1 MLQGLAWSCAEV
13 RYAEYMQ
20 KSPHHCIVQATTGY
34 IWIADLVGAIHPIV
48 APKEPETS
56 PFIEELPR

>member
-1 MLQGLAWSCAEV
+1 MRNTCGS
-13 RYAEYMQ
+13 
-20 KSPHHCIVQATTGY
+20 SPITASYKPHVQATTGY
-34 IWIADLVGAIHPIV
+34 IWIADLVGAIHHIV